1 LGKLS
6 LYMLEND
13 SKQKRRCSV
22 CRNTGHNK
30 SKCPELAKTEKPK
43 SSQSFDRTRFDRA
56 GKVSTRKSSAVL
68 VSVGKLH
75 RRSAHVVNLKE
86 EKKEDVWDKV
96 SVYRDKVAVKEERRV
111 VSLAGMVRK
120 ANMKHETKNM
130 EQVQKSKVEV
140 KKEIPTGHQ
149 YSLKIKK
156 EKVPFKSPMLYVLG
170 LKSGIQKKVLGVKN
184 SLKETQ
190 ENFISAF
197 NLKRFAYST
206 IALFLL
212 VAIPFPAIGYY
223 NSVKNTGNWVVE
235 QSTNAFM
242 SLQSSTVA
250 ALNSNLDQAQ
260 YDLNLALQ
268 SFGNASSI
276 LEKEHRALQ
285 FVAGALPVI
294 GKQIKSRQ
302 HLLVAGHHLALGNTY
317 LVKGIRS
324 LEEQEDLDLTD
335 KISILASHLK
345 GAIPQYKEAL
355 AELGGVDQ
363 KSIPVEYQA
372 SFDDFRLLF
381 TAFVDDMQDISNL
394 AETTEM
400 IFGGSEFR
408 RYLLAFQNNDELRP
422 TGGFVGSFAILDIQK
437 GKILNLD
444 VPGGGSYDIKGQL
457 DTYLKPPLPLQLI
470 NKRWEFQDSNWF
482 PDFSAS
488 AQKMAWF
495 YEHSRGATVDGV
507 IAINATV
514 LERMLTVLGPM
525 VSVDHDLEIASENA
539 LENLQYEV
547 EVDYDKE
554 KNQPKEV
561 IGDLAQQFL
570 AGLGD
575 IETVDALR
583 LLSELN
589 EALQNKEIQVYF
601 SEEDLQ
607 QKLASFNWTGQILPT
622 AVGQDY
628 LQVVNTNIYGE
639 KSDAKIEQTIEHQA
653 LIEEDG
659 SVVDTV
665 VVHRKHTGIVGQR
678 FYGVNNVNYIRV
690 YVPEGAELIDAGG
703 FNYPPEDNFKVPE
716 AWYEDDPFLAAHE
729 QEVAI
734 HTKTGTRITQEF
746 GKTAYGNWM
755 MTAPGET
762 SSVYFVYRLPF
773 KLNFNQTLENNE
785 KLSNFIKDFTNEEMI
800 RYSLSLQKQSGID
813 SKFFTQ
819 IIAPD
824 DWAPIWQT
832 NDDMVLASNGA
843 EFETVLETDEALG
856 LVLKKR

>member
-1 LGKLS
+1 
-6 LYMLEND
+6 MLESDKKN
-13 SKQKRRCSV
+13 KRKCSV
-22 CRNTGHNK
+22 CREVGHNK
-30 SKCPELAKTEKPK
+30 RKCPDLMKTEKK
-43 SSQSFDRTRFDRA
+43 TN
-56 GKVSTRKSSAVL
+56 TRKSPMVV

-75 RRSAHVVNLKE
+75 RKSPHVVNLRG
-86 EKKEDVWDKV
+86 EKKEDVWSKV
-96 SVYRDKVAVKEERRV
+96 DVYRDESVVKEERRV
-111 VSLAGMVRK
+111 VSLAEMVRQ
-120 ANMKHETKNM
+120 ANSQRVESSTQGASVYAEKL
-130 EQVQKSKVEV
+130 KVESR
-140 KKEIPTGHQ
+140 KKETT
-149 YSLKIKK
+149 SARRK
-156 EKVPFKSPMLYVLG
+156 EKKVKTKKITFKSPMPYVLG
-170 LKSGIQKKVLGVKN
+170 LKSGIQKKVSSTLSSVIQ
-184 SLKETQ
+184 TQ
-190 ENFISAF
+190 KDFVSAF
-197 NLKRFAYST
+197 NFKRFAYSMV
-206 IALFLL
+206 ALFLL

-223 NSVKNTGNWVVE
+223 NNIKNTGNLVVE

-260 YDLNLALQ
+260 YDLNSALQ
-268 SFGNASSI
+268 SFGNASSV

-285 FVAGALPVI
+285 FVAGVLPVI

-324 LEEQEDLDLTD
+324 LEEQTDLHLTD
-335 KISILASHLK
+335 KIGILAAHLK

-355 AELGGVDQ
+355 EELGGVDQ
-363 KSIPVEYQA
+363 KSIPVEYQE

-408 RYLLAFQNNDELRP
+408 RYLLVFQNNNEIRP
-422 TGGFVGSFAILDIQK
+422 TGGFMGSFAIMDVQK
-437 GKILNLD
+437 GKIVNLD
-444 VPGGGSYDIKGQL
+444 VPGGGTYDLQGQL
-457 DTYLKPPLPLQLI
+457 DTYVKPPLPLQLI
-470 NKRWEFQDSNWF
+470 NDRWEFQDANWF
-482 PDFSAS
+482 PDFAAS

-495 YEHSRGATVDGV
+495 YEHGRGATVDGV
-507 IAINATV
+507 MAINATV
-514 LERMLTVLGPM
+514 LERMLSVLGPM
-525 VSVDHDLEIASENA
+525 VSMDHGLEIASDNA
-539 LENLQYEV
+539 LEVLQYEV

-570 AGLGD
+570 GSLGD
-575 IETVDALR
+575 LETVDALR

-589 EALQNKEIQVYF
+589 ESLQNKEIQVYF
-601 SEEDLQ
+601 SEDNLQ
-607 QKLASFNWTGQILPT
+607 QKLTSFNWTGQILPT
-622 AVGQDY
+622 AEGQDY
-628 LQVVNTNIYGE
+628 LQVVNTNIRGQ

-653 LIEEDG
+653 LIEDDG
-659 SVVDTV
+659 SIVDTV
-665 VVHRKHTGIVGQR
+665 VVHRKHTGILGQT

-703 FNYPPEDNFKVPE
+703 FNYPPEDAFEVPE
-716 AWYEDDPFLAAHE
+716 AWYEDDVDLALYE
-729 QEVAI
+729 QEIAI
-734 HTKTGTRITQEF
+734 HTKTGTRITSEF

-755 MTAPGET
+755 MTMPGET

-773 KLNFNQTLENNE
+773 KLNLNETLDSDE
-785 KLSNFIKDFTNEEMI
+785 KISDIIKDFTSEEMA

-813 SKFFTQ
+813 SGFSTQ

-824 DWAPIWQT
+824 GWVPIWQT

-856 LVLKKR
+856 LVLKKK